1 MPLCLTI
8 SHYVENNLRSF
19 TPNSPLKLLLT
30 QGSGATKFDFPPY
43 SNLVAGFI
51 SNIRRFDVPPRRFD
65 IPPHKFDFMWFVCLY
80 IEYVHEYVQGA

>member
-1 MPLCLTI
+1 
-8 SHYVENNLRSF
+8 V
-19 TPNSPLKLLLT
+19 SPSSDDAASLAKHWMTLSR
-30 QGSGATKFDFPPY
+30 SGATKFDFPPY